1 MWKKWGGG
9 SIQQNVMNC
18 PYSPQIKHGT
28 VRCVSDGYETS
39 VIHNISCHWH
49 PTCARAIHSR
59 VRGLEHFPFSVK
71 KFFLFTFSC
80 FSSVQ
85 NSPPRHWQQALLNR
99 QVKLRWH
106 SDHQV
111 LPRGIWISDPPACIC
126 LLCLESQAKITSA
139 ELTGQFFTCSRIS
152 RHLSA

>member
-1 MWKKWGGG
+1 MKKMGGG
-9 SIQQNVMNC
+9 GPYNKMWWTVLILLKSNMALFLVSVMDMKHQWYIIFHVTDIQPVQEPFIRELEDWN
-18 PYSPQIKHGT
+18 IF
-28 VRCVSDGYETS
+28 RLVSK
-39 VIHNISCHWH
+39 N
-49 PTCARAIHSR
+49 
-59 VRGLEHFPFSVK
+59 LFP
-71 KFFLFTFSC
+71 FTFSC